1 MISVLRVFFLLVVLG
16 WPATGTAEHQ
26 LNDFAYGFRIAAPE
40 KTGLVKL
47 VLPKTIYRHL
57 VRADGGDMRVFRMD
71 GRVAPHLLRRPD
83 AEGNLNRTRA
93 LPFFPLHSSA
103 APSGG
108 RDVRIRT
115 DASGAVL
122 ILTPPPA
129 EGSDQPA
136 PAYLIDIRAMPGRL
150 APKRDGPTSV

>member
-1 MISVLRVFFLLVVLG
+1 MAVICASFEWTDGWRLIFCVVLMQKEIR
-16 WPATGTAEHQ
+16 TG
-26 LNDFAYGFRIAAPE
+26 R
-40 KTGLVKL
+40 GLS
-47 VLPKTIYRHL
+47 
-57 VRADGGDMRVFRMD
+57 
-71 GRVAPHLLRRPD
+71 
-83 AEGNLNRTRA
+83 
-93 LPFFPLHSSA
+93 PFFRFTA
-103 APSGG
+103 VRAPSGG

-150 APKRDGPTSV
+150 AKLRLSWRRHQPDVLVKASLEASKDLTQWHSLVDPVSLADIRHGDLRLENREIALPPASIQI